1 MYLQQSFSLVILMA
15 FIVQTWIDERLFG
28 WSRSPKSGT
37 SAWGGSTPS
46 HDSSRPV
53 TPDLSDD
60 EDHGDY
66 DHAVNFI
73 SAYEDASR
81 RKPRSRQGSYAD
93 LQRLRMTPNTQQTA
107 PPSSSSPRSNE
118 GLHMRRQRKQ
128 SLSDLVPVE
137 RIGTVDRREPFED
150 ATTSL
155 NSGANGQSPSA

>member
-1 MYLQQSFSLVILMA
+1 
-15 FIVQTWIDERLFG
+15 
-28 WSRSPKSGT
+28 
-37 SAWGGSTPS
+37 
-46 HDSSRPV
+46 V

-81 RKPRSRQGSYAD
+81 HKPRSRQGSYAD
-93 LQRLRMTPNTQQTA
+93 LQRLRMTATTQPA
-107 PPSSSSPRSNE
+107 ASSTSSGLRSNE
-118 GLHMRRQRKQ
+118 ALHMRQGPRQRKQ

-150 ATTSL
+150 ATTNL
-155 NSGANGQSPSA
+155 NNEVNGQSSGA